1 MWLFFRRNKLKKQYD
16 NQLIETVSEI
26 KKEYYQKKRIL
37 EQSIEPSQSILMEYK
52 ILEAKYFFYIKQL
65 KVRKIRT
72 EKLL

>member
-1 MWLFFRRNKLKKQYD
+1 MFFRRNKLKKQYD